1 MKQPPPPK
9 KTSRA
14 ANSSLA
20 ARPLNL
26 RLDSATQ
33 TDMRIEIVPLIDV
46 IFCILVFFLLAAVG
60 FSRQR
65 AISLDLPKAT
75 TGIPQMREMSI
86 VSLDY
91 TGQAYLEQ
99 QPIDDERLYQAVES
113 YFERR
118 PDATMALY
126 ASREVRYERVVEIL
140 DILRSVGGD
149 RVALAT
155 LPQGAQQPSQ
165 SEPPAPFPEIPG
177 TGAPGDPNVFPS
189 YPDPNNP
196 LGPSLGAPP
205 LPGQSPALPGLP
217 DPSPAQP
224 GLPSVPPTEP
234 APATPSLPGAPP
246 ESSGS
251 ETSQP
256 QSQ

>member
-1 MKQPPPPK
+1 MKKRLPSQKP
-9 KTSRA
+9 SRA
-14 ANSSLA
+14 SNSSSA

-75 TGIPQMREMSI
+75 TGIPQMREMAI

-99 QPIDDERLYQAVES
+99 QPVTDDGLFQAVES

-118 PDATMALY
+118 PDAVMALY
-126 ASREVRYERVVEIL
+126 ASREVRYDRVVEIL
-140 DILRSVGGD
+140 DILRSVGGN

-155 LPQGAQQPSQ
+155 LPQGAQQPSL
-165 SEPPAPFPEIPG
+165 SNPPAPFPGTPG
-177 TGAPGDPNVFPS
+177 TVDPNAFPS
-189 YPDPNNP
+189 YPDENNP
-196 LGPSLGAPP
+196 LDSLGAPP
-205 LPGQSPALPGLP
+205 LPGNTPALPGLP
-217 DPSPAQP
+217 GQSPAQP
-224 GLPSVPPTEP
+224 EFPSVPPLEP
-234 APATPSLPGAPP
+234 APETPSLPAAPP
-246 ESSGS
+246 GDSGS
-251 ETSQP
+251 ETRDQ
-256 QSQ
+256 

>member
-1 MKQPPPPK
+1 MKQLPAAK
-9 KTSRA
+9 KQARA

-26 RLDSATQ
+26 RLDSATP
-33 TDMRIEIVPLIDV
+33 TDMRIEIIPLIDV

-75 TGIPQMREMSI
+75 TGIPQMREMAI

-99 QPIDDERLYQAVES
+99 QPITDERLYEAVES
-113 YFERR
+113 YFQRR
-118 PDATMALY
+118 PDTVMALY

-155 LPQGAQQPSQ
+155 LPQGAQQPSL
-165 SEPPAPFPEIPG
+165 SEPPVPFPGVPG
-177 TGAPGDPNVFPS
+177 TVDPNAFPS

-196 LGPSLGAPP
+196 LGPLGAPP
-205 LPGQSPALPGLP
+205 FPGEAPLLPGLP
-217 DPSPAQP
+217 EQNPAQP
-224 GLPSVPPTEP
+224 GVPGVPPSEP
-234 APATPSLPGAPP
+234 APVNPSLPAAPQ
-246 ESSGS
+246 E
-251 ETSQP
+251 Q
-256 QSQ
+256 